1 MAIDGRWTV
10 TVSSPMGPLESE
22 LEVTSNGGTLTGTQK
37 ASGDERQIYNG
48 TANGNEVSWSVDI
61 SQPIPATL
69 TFTGSVEG
77 DTLQGSVQAGMF
89 GAFPFSGSRIG

>member
-69 TFTGSVEG
+69 TFRGSVDG
-77 DTLQGSVQAGMF
+77 DSLQGSVQAGAF